1 MIKKISVLPSTLL
14 ASVRWSFQHKYVGF
28 SHIKLTRR
36 CFKTV
41 GSFISHPLASANYKR
56 PTLFGMHICL
66 RVFTTWYFMCILG
79 GHPLACQS
87 FYHPTECNVLPLSVI
102 PVLDPLWL
110 HTPCGRCPGLPECVI
125 QCPLSNVSVIKK
137 KNEFSA
143 RQTSS
148 TTL

>member
-1 MIKKISVLPSTLL
+1 MIKKISLLPSTLL
-14 ASVRWSFQHKYVGF
+14 ASVRWGFHYKYVGF

-87 FYHPTECNVLPLSVI
+87 FYHPTEGDVGVPECYPCLGSIVATC
-102 PVLDPLWL
+102 PLWA
-110 HTPCGRCPGLPECVI
+110 LPR
-125 QCPLSNVSVIKK
+125 
-137 KNEFSA
+137 FTWSA
-143 RQTSS
+143 NITH
-148 TTL
+148 